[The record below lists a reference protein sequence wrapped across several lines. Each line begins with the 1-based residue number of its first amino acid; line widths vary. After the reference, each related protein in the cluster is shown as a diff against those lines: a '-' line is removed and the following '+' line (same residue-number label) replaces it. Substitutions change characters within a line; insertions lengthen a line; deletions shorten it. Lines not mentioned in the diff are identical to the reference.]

1 MVAYVKES
9 LDNLCC
15 MYVILII
22 LSLLRKPEEAQTA
35 RNKILEE
42 LCKLNNIISKLP
54 SDLSITRNIS
64 SLLVD
69 LITLNVSAGQML
81 WI

>member
-9 LDNLCC
+9 LDKLCC

-42 LCKLNNIISKLP
+42 LCKLNDIISKLP
-54 SDLSITRNIS
+54 CDLSITRNS